1 MKVNVR
7 NGTEKVKLEVNNLS
21 KFYGDFQ
28 ALNNVTFF
36 IESGK
41 ILGLLGRNGV
51 GKTTAI
57 KSIMGIIEPEK
68 GEILFD
74 QKPLNREK
82 IHIGYLPE
90 ERDLYFNMS
99 MKNQLFYFGMLNSL
113 DKKTAR
119 QEIQNC
125 LEKFGI

>member
-74 QKPLNREK
+74 QKPLNRKK

-90 ERDLYFNMS
+90 ERGLYFNMS

-119 QEIQNC
+119 
-125 LEKFGI
+125 